1 MKKRMPN
8 PSNEKENICLANI
21 KKLNSNEVTL
31 TVEMSFNIR
40 MILLKQLF
48 LQNKPELLEKHAIKV
63 CRKTNTFEMKL

>member
-48 LQNKPELLEKHAIKV
+48 LQN
-63 CRKTNTFEMKL
+63 